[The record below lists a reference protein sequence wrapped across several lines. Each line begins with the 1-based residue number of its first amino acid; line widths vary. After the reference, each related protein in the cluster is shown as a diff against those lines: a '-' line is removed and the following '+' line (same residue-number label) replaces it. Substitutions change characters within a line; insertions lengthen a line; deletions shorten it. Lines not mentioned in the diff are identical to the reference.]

1 MALTTFQEIDAYV
14 YNGSGVPVAATPRDT
29 LLRQI
34 RTACVSAGLD
44 IVTEADT
51 TPNHANRVGLATAI
65 INNPVAGERFLM
77 PILTV
82 NNAALWAFVR
92 QGSILADSDV
102 KNNVSATWN
111 AVAGVSA

>member
-34 RTACVSAGLD
+34 RAACVSTAID
-44 IVTEADT
+44 IITEADT
-51 TPNHANRVGLATAI
+51 TPNHANRISLAVSVV
-65 INNPVAGERFLM
+65 NNPVAGERFLM
-77 PILTV
+77 PILVV
-82 NNAALWAFVR
+82 NSTALWAFVR
-92 QGSILADSDV
+92 QGSALADSDV
-102 KNNVSATWN
+102 KNNISATWN